1 MAKNDMTADGEVK
14 AKRTRTPRAKKIVL
28 VFDDFDGAKFHGL
41 SVHNIDASI
50 VDVITNAAAQGRKA
64 VQVEIPPASSGD

>member
-1 MAKNDMTADGEVK
+1 MAKNETVTDGETKVR
-14 AKRTRTPRAKKIVL
+14 RTRTPRAKKIVL

-50 VDVITNAAAQGRKA
+50 VDVINATTTKDRKS
-64 VQVEIPPASSGD
+64 VV

>member
-1 MAKNDMTADGEVK
+1 MAKNDMTADDETKVR
-14 AKRTRTPRAKKIVL
+14 RTRTPRAKKVVL

-41 SVHNIDASI
+41 SVHNIDANI
-50 VDVITNAAAQGRKA
+50 VDVITSAAAQGRKA

>member
-1 MAKNDMTADGEVK
+1 MAKNETVTDGETKVR
-14 AKRTRTPRAKKIVL
+14 RTRTPRAKKIVL

-50 VDVITNAAAQGRKA
+50 VDVITSAAAQGRKA